1 MALRFLPYPSEQ
13 EPTMITGEIA
23 EYIAELTMLGRS
35 PGTLRLRAYQL
46 RGWAEW
52 LQASGLSIHTATR
65 CHVVAYLSGFSEAET
80 RASNMSAVRGLH
92 GWMLD
97 SGRRADDPTRR
108 LPTVRRDDGDP
119 TPIPDPVLCAALL
132 HATPDEH
139 RMVTLGRFAG
149 LRAAE
154 IAAAHR
160 RYLRGPAGAETIKL
174 KGKGGRWRE
183 LPAHPEV
190 AAALRAADGWAF
202 PSPVRPGVPIQ
213 AGTVTKRLAALLP
226 EPWTAHSLRHAFAT
240 DVYGRTG
247 DIRLV
252 QAWLGHSDPR
262 TTARYIK
269 ARQDHATIRALTLVA

>member
-1 MALRFLPYPSEQ
+1 MVLRFLPYPSEQ
-13 EPTMITGEIA
+13 EPTMIMGEIA
-23 EYIAELTMLGRS
+23 EYVAELTMLGRS

-65 CHVVAYLSGFSEAET
+65 CHVVAYLSGFGEAET

-92 GWMLD
+92 GWLLD

-119 TPIPDPVLCAALL
+119 TPIPDSVLCAALL
-132 HATPDEH
+132 HATPDER

-160 RYLRGPAGAETIKL
+160 RYLRGSAGTETIKL

-190 AAALRAADGWAF
+190 AAVLRAADGWAF